1 MSDLLEALQEL
12 RDCNLVDATEIE
24 KEIVNLVIESLMS
37 ELQITDKQYILRHW
51 DELKGRVTIKL
62 K

>member
-1 MSDLLEALQEL
+1 MSGLLDALQKL
-12 RDCNLVDATEIE
+12 KDCNLVDNTEVE
-24 KEIVNLVIESLMS
+24 KEITNLVVESLMS
-37 ELQITDKQYILRHW
+37 ELQITDRQYILRHW